1 MFHSTVVSLL
11 RMRAEQQPYQIAYAF
26 VPESGPEQEV
36 TYSELDRQARAIAC
50 MLADLDA
57 QGQPAL
63 LLYPPGLDYIAA
75 FFGCLY
81 AGVIA
86 VPTCPPDPLRLDRSL
101 PRLAVVARD
110 AIPSAVLTTAEIS
123 AAVGSPSGSVP
134 ELSRLP
140 VITTDDV
147 PAVHSRAW
155 DSARVSAESI
165 ALLQYTSGSTSA
177 PKGVVLTHR
186 NLMSNSELIFR
197 LFGHSKE
204 SRGMIWLPPHHDMGL
219 IGGIIQPLY
228 GGFPM
233 TLMAPADFLRR
244 PLRWLAEISR
254 TRATTS
260 GGPNFAYDLCVRKTT
275 PEERMRLDLSSW
287 QVAFNGSEPIRAETM
302 EDFAQAFAPAG
313 FHREA
318 FHPCYGLA
326 EATLIVTGGIPR
338 PRRDVKSS
346 DAAGLRYGSAISG
359 TTHARSRR
367 LVSCGLAP
375 HDRHVV
381 VVDPDTRV
389 ERAAGQIGEIWISGD
404 SVARSYWRQP
414 AGTGAT
420 FGARLAGTG
429 EGPFLRSGDLGFVLG
444 RQLFVTGRIKD
455 LIVIRGR
462 NYHPQ
467 DIELTAERSSPVLRR
482 GCAAAFAVADGDQE
496 RLVVAHEITRQ
507 AGQVNVGE
515 VADAVRAAVAAEHE
529 VQVHTVVLL
538 PPGEI
543 PKTSSGKI
551 QRGLCAAMFADG
563 QLAELGRSAISP
575 RAEVG
580 QFHLRRSVLPSVPA
594 GQRQR
599 MLRDYLRGLLASA
612 CGIDAAKLAA
622 DAPLLALGIDSCAA
636 ISIQQS
642 IQADLGAHVTA
653 SDLAHAASLCDLA
666 TRLDEQLS
674 ANVPPS
680 QAEVPASAP
689 APGSAGSGPVRLY
702 CWASGSRVPV
712 RAALSADLLV
722 GARGQWPGAQ
732 PRWASLG
739 AVRRRGQA
747 RPVRR
752 SVVAGRRPSRP
763 PARHCRAL
771 TRSA

>member
-11 RMRAEQQPYQIAYAF
+11 RMRAEQQPDQIAYAF
-26 VPESGPEQEV
+26 VPESGPPQEV

-57 QGQPAL
+57 RGQPAL
-63 LLYPPGLDYIAA
+63 LLYPPGLEYIAA

-101 PRLAVVARD
+101 PRLAAVARD
-110 AIPSAVLTTAEIS
+110 AIPSAVLTTAAIG

-140 VITTDDV
+140 VITTDEV

-155 DSARVSAESI
+155 DSAQVCAESI

-275 PEERMRLDLSSW
+275 PEERKRLDLSSW

-313 FHREA
+313 FRREA

-338 PRRDVKSS
+338 SRRDVKSF

-367 LVSCGLAP
+367 LVSCGLAS

-389 ERAAGQIGEIWISGD
+389 ERAAGHVGEIWISGH

-462 NYHPQ
+462 NHHPQ
-467 DIELTAERSSPVLRR
+467 DIELTAERSSAVLRR
-482 GCAAAFAVADGDQE
+482 GCAAAFAVPDGDQERAADGDQERAADGDQE

-515 VADAVRAAVAAEHE
+515 VAGAVRAAVAAEHE
-529 VQVHTVVLL
+529 VQVHTVVLV
-538 PPGEI
+538 PPGGI

-580 QFHLRRSVLPSVPA
+580 QFHLRRSVLPFVPA
-594 GQRQR
+594 GYRR
-599 MLRDYLRGLLASA
+599 GMLRDYLRALLASA

-653 SDLAHAASLCDLA
+653 SDLAHADSLCDLA

-680 QAEVPASAP
+680 RAEVPASAP
-689 APGSAGSGPVRLY
+689 VPGSAGPGPVRLY

-712 RAALSADLLV
+712 RAAVSADLLV
-722 GARGQWPGAQ
+722 GARGRWPDAQ

-739 AVRRRGQA
+739 QF
-747 RPVRR
+747 
-752 SVVAGRRPSRP
+752 
-763 PARHCRAL
+763 AL